1 MAGGLTPTAYGGHS
15 MTAPLVRA
23 MVRAPAAAGW
33 NDPARLGSWRGLGY
47 LHPPDPDRAA
57 HEHEALCELLAEEG
71 VEVLAMPPAEAGS
84 QPDCDLSLDALYA
97 RDPALVTD
105 RGFVEL
111 TMGKSAR
118 RGEPE
123 LHRRFLEQLGVPRL
137 GRVGP
142 PGTCEAGDLVWL
154 DPKTLLAGRSY
165 RTDRRGLAQLAAL
178 LAPLGV
184 EVIPV
189 PIPHRRG
196 PETCLHLG
204 SLISLLDDATALVD
218 LPWLAVETVELL
230 ENRGLRRVESAP
242 HERDTLATNVLAL
255 GNGKVLALEVNR
267 RTNDRLRDAGFE
279 VRTYEGEEISL
290 NGCGGPTCL
299 TLPVLRDT
307 RG

>member
-1 MAGGLTPTAYGGHS
+1 MTPYGGHS

-33 NDPARLGSWRGLGY
+33 NDPARLGSWRELGY

-57 HEHEALCELLAEEG
+57 REHEALCELLAEEG

-84 QPDCDLSLDALYA
+84 EPGSKPNSDLCLDALYA

-111 TMGKSAR
+111 AMGKSAR
-118 RGEPE
+118 RGEPAQ
-123 LHRRFLEQLGVPRL
+123 HRRCLEQLGVPRL
-137 GRVGP
+137 GGIEP
-142 PGTCEAGDLVWL
+142 PGQCEAGDLVWL
-154 DPKTLLAGRSY
+154 DSKTLLAGRSY
-165 RTDRRGLAQLAAL
+165 RTNRRGLAQLAAL
-178 LAPLGV
+178 FAPLGV
-184 EVIPV
+184 EVVPV

-204 SLISLLDDATALVD
+204 SLISLLDDVTAMVD
-218 LPWLAVETVELL
+218 LPWLVVETVELL
-230 ENRGLRRVESAP
+230 ERRGLRLVESAP

-255 GNGKVLALEVNR
+255 GNGKVVALEINR

-299 TLPVLRDT
+299 TLPVLRRVGD
-307 RG
+307 

>member
-1 MAGGLTPTAYGGHS
+1 MTLYGGHS

-23 MVRAPAAAGW
+23 VVRAPAAAGW
-33 NDPARLGSWRGLGY
+33 NDPARLGSWRELGY

-57 HEHEALCELLAEEG
+57 REHEALCGLLAEEG

-84 QPDCDLSLDALYA
+84 EPGSRPDCDLSLDALYA

-111 TMGKSAR
+111 TMGKPAR
-118 RGEPE
+118 RGERV
-123 LHRRFLEQLGVPRL
+123 HHGRFLEKSGVPRL
-137 GRVGP
+137 GRIEP
-142 PGTCEAGDLVWL
+142 PGFCEAGDLVWL
-154 DPKTLLAGRSY
+154 DSKTLLAGRSY
-165 RTDRRGLAQLAAL
+165 RTNRRGLAQLAAL

-184 EVIPV
+184 EVVPV

-204 SLISLLDDATALVD
+204 SLISLVDDATALVD

-230 ENRGLRRVESAP
+230 ERRGLRLVESAP
-242 HERDTLATNVLAL
+242 GERNKMATNVLAL
-255 GNGKVLALEVNR
+255 GNGRLLALGVNR

-299 TLPVLRDT
+299 TLPVLR
-307 RG
+307 RVSH